1 MFFAMLIC
9 MKPTIKQLSAV
20 KHDLAQKRGLSGLS
34 NAEISR
40 ISGVH
45 QSQVGR
51 ICGGQFKTF
60 SFNVVQIC
68 KVLDVSLP
76 RIALPVSNDDP
87 FWAQVQSSVRN
98 LWDETPEGAK
108 AIAQMIDAVA
118 KLAPKNRPGSKTD

>member
-1 MFFAMLIC
+1 MLIS

-20 KHDLAQKRGLSGLS
+20 KHHLVQKHRLSELS
-34 NAEISR
+34 SAEISR

-60 SFNVVQIC
+60 SYNVVQIC
-68 KVLDVSLP
+68 KVLEVALP
-76 RIALPVSNDDP
+76 RTTTPIVDDDP
-87 FWAQVQSSVRN
+87 SWAEVQYSIRK

-108 AIAQMIDAVA
+108 AIAKMIDAVV
-118 KLAPKNRPGSKTD
+118 KLAPKIR

>member
-1 MFFAMLIC
+1 M
-9 MKPTIKQLSAV
+9 
-20 KHDLAQKRGLSGLS
+20 
-34 NAEISR
+34 
-40 ISGVH
+40 H

-68 KVLDVSLP
+68 KVLEVPLP
-76 RIALPVSNDDP
+76 RIGLSSLGEDP
-87 FWAQVQSSVRN
+87 AWARVQTSIRN

-118 KLAPKNRPGSKTD
+118 KLAVKKPHHTKK